1 MLWSIVSVSV
11 FGVLLG
17 LSFRVPALLAATAAT
32 ALATGFLLDGPLLPK
47 VLFPVLALQCAY
59 LVGLS
64 LANLWRR
71 IGAGS
76 H

>member
-17 LSFRVPALLAATAAT
+17 VSFRVPALLAATAAT
-32 ALATGFLLDGPLLPK
+32 ALATGLLLDGPLIPK

-64 LANLWRR
+64 LGNLWRR
-71 IGAGS
+71 LGVDG